1 MVNLKIWGERMTA
14 SFSFPEISLPAM
26 LRATA
31 ERFPDRP
38 AVSFYHVTLT
48 YGQVMGMVK
57 RAAAGLAALGVQ
69 KGDRVAIMLP
79 NCPHY
84 LVAYYAAL
92 SLGAVVVQV
101 NPMYT
106 GAELEHLLVDS
117 SPKVIVVYEPL
128 AEKVKAVWDK
138 TGLQRAVLV
147 NFPGPVQTAGDER
160 FQPVEALLMS
170 AQGEPPEV
178 EIDPA
183 EDVAVL
189 QYTGGTT
196 GRSKGAMLTHRNLV
210 ANVYQ
215 CLADFRDAIR
225 PGEEV
230 VLLVLPLFHVYGM
243 TVGMNLG
250 LAVGANLVMLP
261 RFQLDEVLETIKNR
275 RPTMFPGVPTMYI
288 AVNSHPKAQ
297 EYGIDSIRL
306 CNSGSAPLPVEVLKT
321 FEAKTGA
328 QILEG
333 YGLSEASP
341 VTHTNPYSG
350 PRKVGSIGK
359 VLPGTEAR
367 IVDTA
372 TGTKEL
378 PPGEAGELVVR
389 GPQVMKGY
397 WNMPEETAQVLR
409 DGWLYT
415 GDIATRDEDGYYY
428 IVDRKKDLIIA
439 SGFNVYPREVE
450 EVLYTHPGVQEA
462 AVVGVPDPYRGE
474 TVKAFIVCKPGV
486 TLTQEEIV
494 QFCRERM
501 AAFKVPT
508 QVEFRD
514 ELPKTM
520 VGKVLRRALRESR

>member
-1 MVNLKIWGERMTA
+1 MTTT
-14 SFSFPEISLPAM
+14 FTFPEISLPSL
-26 LRATA
+26 LRSTA
-31 ERFPDRP
+31 ERFPNRP
-38 AVSFYHVTLT
+38 AVSFYHVTLS
-48 YGQVMGMVK
+48 YEQLWWMVQ
-57 RAAAGLAALGVQ
+57 RTAVGLAAAGVG

-84 LVAYYAAL
+84 VIAYYATLAL
-92 SLGAVVVQV
+92 GGIVVQV

-106 GAELEHLLVDS
+106 GAELEHLLVDAD
-117 SPKVIVVYEPL
+117 PKVIVVFEPL
-128 AEKVKAVWDK
+128 WEKVMAIWDK
-138 TGLQRAVLV
+138 TNLEKAFLV
-147 NFPGPVQTAGDER
+147 QFPGPVQTPPSDRVQPAESLLAVQGD
-160 FQPVEALLMS
+160 L
-170 AQGEPPEV
+170 PEV
-178 EIDPA
+178 NIDVK

-215 CLADFRDAIR
+215 CLANFRDGIR
-225 PGEEV
+225 DGEEV

-250 LAVGANLVMLP
+250 IAIGANLVMLP
-261 RFQLDEVLETIKNR
+261 RFQLDEVLETIKR
-275 RPTMFPGVPTMYI
+275 VRPTMFPGVPTMYI
-288 AVNSHPKAQ
+288 AVNSHPKAR
-297 EYGIDSIRL
+297 EYGLDSIKI
-306 CNSGSAPLPVEVLKT
+306 CNSGSAPLPVEVLKD

-328 QILEG
+328 TILEG

-341 VTHTNPYSG
+341 VTHTNPYHG
-350 PRKVGSIGK
+350 ERKVGSIGQ

-367 IVDTA
+367 IVDVA
-372 TGTKEL
+372 TGTRDL
-378 PPGEAGELVVR
+378 PPGESGELVIR

-397 WNMPEETAQVLR
+397 WKMPEETAQVLR

-450 EVLYTHPGVQEA
+450 EVLYSHPGVQEA
-462 AVVGVPDPYRGE
+462 AVVGVPHPYRGE
-474 TVKAFIVCKPGV
+474 TVKAYIVCKPGV
-486 TLTQEEIV
+486 TLTEEEII

-501 AAFKVPT
+501 AHFKAPT
-508 QVEFRD
+508 EVEFRE
-514 ELPKTM
+514 ELPKTP
-520 VGKVLRRALRESR
+520 VGKVLRRALREERF